1 MKQQTKINLK
11 NVFLRIIENPSLS
24 PLLNDLDFIENTKI
38 TFIML
43 SSTVF
48 DLLRENHGTHL
59 SVIELMESLDC
70 DYKIATQLHNAIN
83 QTSKN
88 ISFDEFN
95 DFLGKGSLNDLLEIL
110 NIDEVKEILI
120 DNTNKS
126 KDEDIEKE
134 EIKIEDE
141 LIDEDERDTEIEE
154 TFNCVEYILNQIR
167 ENFSNRSNIK
177 N

>member
-38 TFIML
+38 TFVML

-83 QTSKN
+83 QTYKN

-95 DFLGKGSLNDLLEIL
+95 EFLGKGSLNDLLEIL

-120 DNTNKS
+120 DSTNKS
-126 KDEDIEKE
+126 KDKDIEK
-134 EIKIEDE
+134 DE
-141 LIDEDERDTEIEE
+141 LIDEEERDTEIEE

-177 N
+177 H

>member
-38 TFIML
+38 TFVML

-83 QTSKN
+83 QTYKN

-95 DFLGKGSLNDLLEIL
+95 EFLGKGSLNDLLEIL

-120 DNTNKS
+120 DSTNKS
-126 KDEDIEKE
+126 KDKDIEK
-134 EIKIEDE
+134 DE
-141 LIDEDERDTEIEE
+141 LIDEEERDTEIEE